1 MHAQFYSQWESRVRN
16 SRIGLAM
23 AHGAALLAS
32 RVGSEF
38 NVTCS
43 SDAPETTLL
52 RSVRRCCEAW
62 AVTGRGRSQITHSL
76 PWWMLDLLTVRPLY
90 PPQPKLKPAE
100 GLRWTRTQPTAP
112 WSGLR
117 VMSELWSQS
126 QVDTVQADC
135 RWPASSEPL
144 IPPQQ
149 ESACAAVRWDPGR
162 FSSPEAGTWRDKALH
177 GTITGRGCCCTT
189 CYRWRQWSRSAPL
202 LCDRSNSDCG
212 SDCGSSDA

>member
-1 MHAQFYSQWESRVRN
+1 MHSFNSQCESRVRN

-23 AHGAALLAS
+23 AHGAPLLAS

-43 SDAPETTLL
+43 SDAPKTTLL
-52 RSVRRCCEAW
+52 RSVRRCYEAW

-76 PWWMLDLLTVRPLY
+76 PWWMLDLLTVWPLY
-90 PPQPKLKPAE
+90 PPQPKPAE
-100 GLRWTRTQPTAP
+100 GLRWTRTRPIAP

-149 ESACAAVRWDPGR
+149 ESTCAAVCWDR
-162 FSSPEAGTWRDKALH
+162 FSSPEAGTWRRQ
-177 GTITGRGCCCTT
+177 GTPRHHYGKRLLLYYLLPMAAVVSICT
-189 CYRWRQWSRSAPL
+189 APL
-202 LCDRSNSDCG
+202 
-212 SDCGSSDA
+212 